1 LHFIWLSLNDACKQ
15 LTWSVLKN
23 KHVYTGLERCDH
35 SDVIPVHMS
44 QVRSAFGENG
54 VSVCCT
60 VNLTLRNVYHI
71 VMNINKG
78 VFARTHKDVSTGC
91 PQWEPV
97 HVSGLNQ
104 VKK

>member
-1 LHFIWLSLNDACKQ
+1 
-15 LTWSVLKN
+15 
-23 KHVYTGLERCDH
+23 
-35 SDVIPVHMS
+35 
-44 QVRSAFGENG
+44 
-54 VSVCCT
+54 
-60 VNLTLRNVYHI
+60 
-71 VMNINKG
+71 MNINKG